1 MKFDYMKNLAL
12 ISQLGLMMVIPIF
25 LCVFFGIWLD
35 DKVGTNGVFVIV
47 FLIVGVLAA
56 FRNMFV
62 IVLRKIDSG
71 KKDQKKHG
79 KR

>member
-71 KKDQKKHG
+71 KKDQKHG

>member
-1 MKFDYMKNLAL
+1 M
-12 ISQLGLMMVIPIF
+12 
-25 LCVFFGIWLD
+25 CVFGIWLD

-71 KKDQKKHG
+71 KKDQKHG